1 MNLKILLPT
10 EILLDETVEK
20 VSAEAENGSFVLLP
34 NHIDFV
40 APLVPGILSFTSGGG
55 GETFVAVDE
64 GTLVKC
70 GDEVLVS
77 VRQGVRGTDLDSLED
92 TVEGEFRQ
100 LGDRER
106 QARSAVAKLEA
117 GFIRGFVETGGG
129 Q

>member
-10 EILLDETVEK
+10 EILLDQTVEK

-40 APLVPGILSFTSGGG
+40 APLVPGILSFTAGGG

>member
-1 MNLKILLPT
+1 MNLKVLLPT
-10 EILLDETVEK
+10 EILLDETVDQ

-40 APLVPGILSFTSGGG
+40 APLVPGILSFVAGGT

-77 VRQGVRGTDLDSLED
+77 VRQGVRGTDLHSLED
-92 TVEGEFRQ
+92 TVEREFRQ